1 MNASSS
7 RRNHALL
14 QALKLAMLRS
24 SLIMAAVLLV
34 AGCSTSAVTQSASP
48 QDRQAILEVLRQ
60 GMAAE
65 RTSFIPTPPVCPGPV
80 SGPVRDQLINQI
92 PLLLGAYFT
101 SPQLEKEIGLANA
114 VVTDPKGGPACV
126 YAAGV
131 DWVRLDTVSTS
142 DGSAVAAGQLRAWSR
157 VAQWQ
162 SSGPKMAEPHNT
174 LDVTF
179 NLRRIGG
186 KWLISRYDWRF
197 APGSEP

>member
-1 MNASSS
+1 
-7 RRNHALL
+7 
-14 QALKLAMLRS
+14 LKLTMLRS
-24 SLIMAAVLLV
+24 SLIVAAALLV
-34 AGCSTSAVTQSASP
+34 ASCSTSTVAGSASP
-48 QDRQAILEVLRQ
+48 ADRQAILEVLRQ
-60 GMAAE
+60 GMVAE
-65 RTSFIPTPPVCPGPV
+65 RTSFLPTPPVCPGPV
-80 SGPVRDQLINQI
+80 SAPVRDQLLNQI
-92 PLLLGAYFT
+92 PLRLGAYFT

-131 DWVRLDTVSTS
+131 DWVRLDTISTS
-142 DGSAVAAGQLRAWSR
+142 GGSAVAAGQLRAWSR

-162 SSGPKMAEPHNT
+162 SSGPKMAEPYNT

-186 KWLISRYDWRF
+186 QWLISRCDWMF

>member
-1 MNASSS
+1 MNARAS

-14 QALKLAMLRS
+14 EALTLAMLRS
-24 SLIMAAVLLV
+24 SLMLAAVLLV
-34 AGCSTSAVTQSASP
+34 AGCSTSAVAVSASP

-60 GMAAE
+60 GMVAE

-80 SGPVRDQLINQI
+80 SAPVRDQLLNQI
-92 PLLLGAYFT
+92 PIRLGAYFT
-101 SPQLEKEIGLANA
+101 SPQLETEIGLANA

-131 DWVRLDTVSTS
+131 DWMRLDTVSTS
-142 DGSAVAAGQLRAWSR
+142 GGSAVAAGQLRAWSR

-179 NLRRIGG
+179 DLLRIGG
-186 KWLISRYDWRF
+186 KWLISRYEWRF
-197 APGSEP
+197 TPGSEP

>member
-1 MNASSS
+1 MQ
-7 RRNHALL
+7 H
-14 QALKLAMLRS
+14 
-24 SLIMAAVLLV
+24 I
-34 AGCSTSAVTQSASP
+34 AVTGSASP

-80 SGPVRDQLINQI
+80 SAPVRDQLLNQI
-92 PLLLGAYFT
+92 PLRLGAYFT
-101 SPQLEKEIGLANA
+101 SPQLEKEIGPANA

-131 DWVRLDTVSTS
+131 DWVRLDTASTS
-142 DGSAVAAGQLRAWSR
+142 GRSAVAAGQLRAWSR

-179 NLRRIGG
+179 NLRRIGA
-186 KWLISRYDWRF
+186 KWLMIDSTHRTLGPRPDEGDPCSHQAQFWSMERRSPSSTPYPTARLLARY
-197 APGSEP
+197 

>member
-1 MNASSS
+1 
-7 RRNHALL
+7 
-14 QALKLAMLRS
+14 MLRS

-34 AGCSTSAVTQSASP
+34 AGCNTTAVTGSASP
-48 QDRQAILEVLRQ
+48 VDRQSILEVLRK

-65 RTSFIPTPPVCPGPV
+65 RTSFIPAPPVCPGPV
-80 SGPVRDQLINQI
+80 SAAIRDQLLNQI
-92 PLLLGAYFT
+92 PIRLGAYFT
-101 SPQLEKEIGLANA
+101 SPQLEKEVGLANA
-114 VVTDPKGGPACV
+114 VVTDPNGGPACV

-142 DGSAVAAGQLRAWSR
+142 GGSAVAAGQLRAWSR

-186 KWLISRYDWRF
+186 KWLISRYDWWF

>member
-1 MNASSS
+1 
-7 RRNHALL
+7 
-14 QALKLAMLRS
+14 MLRS
-24 SLIMAAVLLV
+24 SLIIAAVLLV
-34 AGCSTSAVTQSASP
+34 AGCSTPTVAGPASS
-48 QDRQAILEVLRQ
+48 QDRQAILEVIRQ
-60 GMAAE
+60 GMVAE
-65 RTSFIPTPPVCPGPV
+65 RTSFVPATPVCPGPV
-80 SGPVRDQLINQI
+80 SAAVRDQLLNQI
-92 PLLLGAYFT
+92 PLRLGAYFT
-101 SPQLEKEIGLANA
+101 SPQLAKEISLANA

-142 DGSAVAAGQLRAWSR
+142 GGSAVAAGQLRAWSR

-162 SSGPKMAEPHNT
+162 SSGLKMAEPHNT

-186 KWLISRYDWRF
+186 KWLISRYDWTS